1 MASELSKLLICVIL
15 LSLTMASSTN
25 EMPADGEILF
35 SPPSSLSSYPEPPK
49 STVYSLLSSDSSE
62 HSPPPTPSYI
72 DAVAAEIETEQ
83 LNLSPDYSPS
93 PSPYFTNYPSPP
105 YNIEIEAPEVYE
117 QAPAPEPS
125 SSFWSDQ
132 SADTWSGSPD
142 SAALAPHPTV
152 LPVDYRAEDENG
164 DFEGEEYSSEQ
175 SKNRMT
181 MVGFVLGAICLVALA
196 GFVYNN
202 KKKDSKPISEDQYEL
217 TRREDV

>member
-25 EMPADGEILF
+25 EMPAD
-35 SPPSSLSSYPEPPK
+35 
-49 STVYSLLSSDSSE
+49 
-62 HSPPPTPSYI
+62 
-72 DAVAAEIETEQ
+72 AAEIETEQ

-125 SSFWSDQ
+125 SGFWSDQ